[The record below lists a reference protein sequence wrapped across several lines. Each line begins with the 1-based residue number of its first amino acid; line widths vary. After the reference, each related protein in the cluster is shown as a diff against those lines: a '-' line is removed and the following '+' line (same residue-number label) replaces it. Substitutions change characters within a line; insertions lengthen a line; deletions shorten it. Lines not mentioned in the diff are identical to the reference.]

1 MKTNMIS
8 QNPTKKIFRSLIFWR
23 AVVCESVASFLY
35 VLLVCLAEAMLAND
49 PTLPAS
55 SR

>member
-1 MKTNMIS
+1 MIS